1 MLSTSLRMTMWEIL
15 GLLGIIMLWGAFSLV
30 PWCAALVV
38 GRGRGALVALP
49 LAFVA
54 GAAGGAL
61 VPALGGSGGLAFG
74 ISLLTA
80 TAAGAAVSTIA
91 VHRAMHAMRKEPS

>member
-1 MLSTSLRMTMWEIL
+1 MWEFL
-15 GLLGIIMLWGAFSLV
+15 GLLGILTLWGAFSLV

-49 LAFVA
+49 LAFAAGVA
-54 GAAGGAL
+54 GGVL

-80 TAAGAAVSTIA
+80 TAAGAAVSAFA
-91 VHRAMHAMRKEPS
+91 VRRAMHASKADG

>member
-1 MLSTSLRMTMWEIL
+1 MMFWETL
-15 GLLGIIMLWGAFSLV
+15 GLLGILALWGAFGLV
-30 PWCAALVV
+30 PWCVALVA
-38 GRGRGALVALP
+38 GRGRGAIVALP

-54 GAAGGAL
+54 GMGGGAL

-80 TAAGAAVSTIA
+80 TVAGAAASMFA
-91 VHRAMHAMRKEPS
+91 VRLAERRTLRKT

>member
-1 MLSTSLRMTMWEIL
+1 MLSTSLRMMMFWEIL
-15 GLLGIIMLWGAFSLV
+15 GLLGILTLWGAFGLV

-49 LAFVA
+49 LAFAA
-54 GAAGGAL
+54 GVAGGAL

-80 TAAGAAVSTIA
+80 TTAGAAASTFA
-91 VHRAMHAMRKEPS
+91 VRRAVASKADG

>member
-1 MLSTSLRMTMWEIL
+1 MMFWEIL
-15 GLLGIIMLWGAFSLV
+15 GLLGILSLWGAFGLV

-38 GRGRGALVALP
+38 GRGRGAIVALP
-49 LAFVA
+49 LAFIA
-54 GAAGGAL
+54 GVVGGVL

-80 TAAGAAVSTIA
+80 TAVGAAVSTFA
-91 VHRAMHAMRKEPS
+91 VRRAMDAMRKEPS

>member
-1 MLSTSLRMTMWEIL
+1 MFWEIL
-15 GLLGIIMLWGAFSLV
+15 GLLGILTLWGAFGLV

-49 LAFVA
+49 LAFAA
-54 GAAGGAL
+54 GVAGGAL
-61 VPALGGSGGLAFG
+61 VPAVCGSGGLAFG

-80 TAAGAAVSTIA
+80 TAAGGAVS
-91 VHRAMHAMRKEPS
+91 MFAMRRSMQA

>member
-1 MLSTSLRMTMWEIL
+1 MLSTSLRMMMFWEII
-15 GLLGIIMLWGAFSLV
+15 GLLGILTLWGAFGLV

-61 VPALGGSGGLAFG
+61 VPALGGSGGVAFG

-80 TAAGAAVSTIA
+80 TTAGAAVSTFA
-91 VHRAMHAMRKEPS
+91 VRRAVASKADG

>member
-1 MLSTSLRMTMWEIL
+1 MLSTSLRMMMFWEIL
-15 GLLGIIMLWGAFSLV
+15 GLLGILTLWGAFGLV

-38 GRGRGALVALP
+38 GRGRGAIVALP
-49 LAFVA
+49 LAFAA

-80 TAAGAAVSTIA
+80 TAAAAIA
-91 VHRAMHAMRKEPS
+91 SAVPVRLASKAQG

>member
-1 MLSTSLRMTMWEIL
+1 MFWEFL
-15 GLLGIIMLWGAFSLV
+15 GLLGILTLWGAFGLV

-61 VPALGGSGGLAFG
+61 VPVLGGSGGLAFG

-80 TAAGAAVSTIA
+80 TTAGAAASTFA
-91 VHRAMHAMRKEPS
+91 VRRAMRFQSRKLTADC